1 MQLFLVYVDCL
12 SDIKMGDGLFYV
24 VEEGNDQFWREMED
38 KKVSELVIVIS
49 EEGSIVQVLFE
60 SNEEQLEK
68 GSFVLDV
75 EKFVFSEGDEDRI
88 MDVIFYDF

>member
-12 SDIKMGDGLFYV
+12 SDIKMGDSLFYV

-38 KKVSELVIVIS
+38 KEVSELVIVIS

-60 SNEEQLEK
+60 SNEDQLEK

-75 EKFVFSEGDEDRI
+75 EKFVFSERDEDRI